1 MTVSKGSRSASA
13 SITLT
18 VVEGNPPAVWVDL
31 AQMKVKANER
41 VKLDGYYNSSAKPD
55 KVEWSCPPAQ
65 GAFRINDKL
74 FCHKTFRLRIPLHSE
89 AK

>member
-1 MTVSKGSRSASA
+1 MTVRKGSRTASA

-31 AQMKVKANER
+31 AQMKVKASER
-41 VKLDGYYNSSAKPD
+41 VKLDGYYNSSAKPE
-55 KVEWSCPPAQ
+55 VEWSCPPAQ

-74 FCHKTFRLRIPLHSE
+74 FCNKTSRLRIPLHSE